1 MGLLNDLFGNTRS
14 KKKRR
19 IEVRSCRFEQM
30 ESRELLSVNPLFAPP
45 DDIDV
50 GVLYHETGDSSAT
63 ARDSE
68 GDTFSVTWN
77 GGGQGTHLASFR
89 IQLQDTLFFHT
100 GTAGGDEGVDGCF
113 HFDFAEQDGI
123 DVSSWEVDSH
133 ELIVYFTRFDAGS
146 TFTFTIDVDELGSD
160 GTWDPSASGA
170 EFADSVFDARFSSSH
185 YRDTRFQGAFS
196 NRNDLIPTLGGR
208 FDSLGDYL
216 EENNVNNV
224 TFIAGLTGTAEPQSP
239 QNGSISGYVY
249 EDDDNDGI
257 KGNGEKGI
265 GAVELELLRWNDGTG
280 RYERIGEGLKTTT
293 DANGFYTFDDLAAW
307 SLYRVVEVE
316 QPDGYVSGKNTP
328 GTVDGG
334 LNDGG
339 LNDDANGVASDA
351 DDWISVI
358 AVGANQHLDNYNFGE
373 LRKGSLS
380 GYVYADTDD
389 NGVRNP
395 NEAGISG
402 VELDLLVWSDE
413 ANGYVFLA
421 KTTTGADGAYR
432 FSALDPLKKYKIVE
446 SQPDGYISG
455 KNTPGTIDGNT
466 VGRASDPDDWISAIS
481 LGINQNGIHYNFGE
495 LDRELYAGSLSGYVY
510 VDTNDDGTKDPG
522 EIGIGGVTIHLW
534 VREPGVGYT
543 KIRSAVTNPDGS
555 YRFDDLDPNRVYRI
569 TEEQPDDYLD
579 GKDRPGTLGGTAVN
593 PGDDI
598 HSIFVPLAGA
608 GTDYDFGEK
617 EKPVVPAPEPGSLAG
632 HVYVDADRNGRR
644 DAGERG
650 IAGVTVTLWRF
661 DTAMNRYVVVAT
673 KTTDADGAYSF
684 ADLAPGVYR
693 VSETQPTAYDDGSD
707 TIGSLGG
714 TRSANDVI
722 DEIDVGEDRH
732 GVGYDFGE
740 LEKVVIEKPGSIGGH
755 VYEDDDNDGVFDG
768 NEKGIP
774 GVTVALCVWDATLG
788 RFVATD
794 VTTVTDGNG
803 AYRFDNLPPGEKT
816 RSATTAATWPGTGTG
831 FRASSSVRTTM
842 PAITTSASCG
852 EVI

>member
-100 GTAGGDEGVDGCF
+100 GTVGGDEGVDGCF

-265 GAVELELLRWNDGTG
+265 GAVELELLRWNAGTG

-307 SLYRVVEVE
+307 SLYRVVEVD
-316 QPDGYVSGKNTP
+316 QPAGFTDGKESIGMIDGIVRGVLPN
-328 GTVDGG
+328 VDGDRIEG
-334 LNDGG
+334 IFLGYNESG
-339 LNDDANGVASDA
+339 
-351 DDWISVI
+351 
-358 AVGANQHLDNYNFGE
+358 AVQKRVDFW
-373 LRKGSLS
+373 LRL
-380 GYVYADTDD
+380 
-389 NGVRNP
+389 
-395 NEAGISG
+395 
-402 VELDLLVWSDE
+402 
-413 ANGYVFLA
+413 
-421 KTTTGADGAYR
+421 
-432 FSALDPLKKYKIVE
+432 
-446 SQPDGYISG
+446 
-455 KNTPGTIDGNT
+455 
-466 VGRASDPDDWISAIS
+466 
-481 LGINQNGIHYNFGE
+481 
-495 LDRELYAGSLSGYVY
+495 
-510 VDTNDDGTKDPG
+510 
-522 EIGIGGVTIHLW
+522 
-534 VREPGVGYT
+534 
-543 KIRSAVTNPDGS
+543 
-555 YRFDDLDPNRVYRI
+555 
-569 TEEQPDDYLD
+569 
-579 GKDRPGTLGGTAVN
+579 
-593 PGDDI
+593 
-598 HSIFVPLAGA
+598 
-608 GTDYDFGEK
+608 
-617 EKPVVPAPEPGSLAG
+617 
-632 HVYVDADRNGRR
+632 
-644 DAGERG
+644 
-650 IAGVTVTLWRF
+650 
-661 DTAMNRYVVVAT
+661 
-673 KTTDADGAYSF
+673 
-684 ADLAPGVYR
+684 
-693 VSETQPTAYDDGSD
+693 
-707 TIGSLGG
+707 
-714 TRSANDVI
+714 
-722 DEIDVGEDRH
+722 
-732 GVGYDFGE
+732 
-740 LEKVVIEKPGSIGGH
+740 
-755 VYEDDDNDGVFDG
+755 
-768 NEKGIP
+768 
-774 GVTVALCVWDATLG
+774 
-788 RFVATD
+788 
-794 VTTVTDGNG
+794 
-803 AYRFDNLPPGEKT
+803 
-816 RSATTAATWPGTGTG
+816 
-831 FRASSSVRTTM
+831 
-842 PAITTSASCG
+842 
-852 EVI
+852 